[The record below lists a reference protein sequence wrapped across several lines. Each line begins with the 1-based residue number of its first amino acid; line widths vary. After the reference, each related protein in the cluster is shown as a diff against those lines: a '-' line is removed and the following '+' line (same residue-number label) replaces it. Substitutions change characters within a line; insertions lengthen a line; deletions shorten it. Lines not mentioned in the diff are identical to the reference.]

1 MDYFQTSERYRKRE
15 MRNLFHW
22 VVWLLLLGFCIWIGW
37 FWGYSQRAV
46 LTASTNDQVIR
57 LGQQN
62 DRLEQKLATLSAEL
76 DGETRRRRKAELLLG
91 SSGGGESAQERL
103 NRTIA
108 GYLAE
113 GVGEAEIGLALQS
126 LAEPLRCRSI
136 EETSVAVATGF
147 FAGRESMAEL
157 IGGDMRIFMEGEAGR
172 QATRDKP
179 WFDPLRPV
187 SVRVAYLGGEKT
199 DTGTLPFDTTI
210 IADSWLIRIKASEA
224 ALQGYATL
232 TVEKCNLK

>member
-1 MDYFQTSERYRKRE
+1 MDYFQTSERYRKQE
-15 MRNLFHW
+15 LRNLLLW
-22 VVWLLLLGFCIWIGW
+22 IVWLLLLGFCIWIGW
-37 FWGYSQRAV
+37 FWGYSQRSV

-57 LGQQN
+57 LSQQN

-76 DGETRRRRKAELLLG
+76 DGEIRRRRKAELLVEG
-91 SSGGGESAQERL
+91 NGGGDSAQERL
-103 NRTIA
+103 NQTIA
-108 GYLAE
+108 SYLAD
-113 GVGEAEIGLALQS
+113 GVGEDEIGLALQS

-136 EETSVAVATGF
+136 EETSIAVATGF

-199 DTGTLPFDTTI
+199 STGTIPFDTTI
-210 IADSWLIRIKASEA
+210 IADSWLIRITVSEG
-224 ALQGYATL
+224 ALQGYASL
-232 TVEKCNLK
+232 AVEKCNLK